1 MPKFMALYVGSP
13 EAFARSG
20 WDKLDDTTRKA
31 REIAGM
37 QAWGEWQEKNKPV
50 MVDEGSPLGKTKR
63 VDAKGVSDI
72 SNAVAG
78 YIMVE
83 AASHDAAAK
92 LFENHPHF
100 SIFPGDAVEIM
111 PCNPMPTMEDL
122 K

>member
-20 WDKLDDTTRKA
+20 WDKLDDTTRKE

-37 QAWGEWQEKNKPV
+37 QAWGDWQEKNKSV
-50 MVDEGSPLGKTKR
+50 MADEGSPLGKTKR
-63 VDAKGVSDI
+63 VDAKGISDV

-78 YIMVE
+78 YIIVE
-83 AASHDAAAK
+83 APSHDAAAK

-100 SIFPGDAVEIM
+100 SVFPGDAVEIM

>member
-37 QAWGEWQEKNKPV
+37 QAWGEWQEKNKSV

-63 VDAKGVSDI
+63 VSAKGVSDI

-78 YIMVE
+78 YIIVE

-100 SIFPGDAVEIM
+100 SVFPGDAVEIM

>member
-20 WDKLDDTTRKA
+20 WDKLDDKA
-31 REIAGM
+31 RKEREIQGM
-37 QAWGEWQEKNKPV
+37 QAWGAWQEQHKSIAA
-50 MVDEGSPLGKTKR
+50 DQGSPLGKTKR
-63 VDAKGVSDI
+63 TDKNGVTDV
-72 SNAVAG
+72 SNQIAG
-78 YIMVE
+78 YIIVE
-83 AASHDAAAK
+83 AESHDAAAK
-92 LFENHPHF
+92 LFLNHPHF

>member
-37 QAWGEWQEKNKPV
+37 QAWGDWQEKNKSV
-50 MVDEGSPLGKTKR
+50 MADEGSPLGKTKR
-63 VDAKGVSDI
+63 VDAKGISDV

-78 YIMVE
+78 YIIVE
-83 AASHDAAAK
+83 APSHDAAAK

-100 SIFPGDAVEIM
+100 SVFPGDAVEIM
-111 PCNPMPTMEDL
+111 PCNPVPTMECL

>member
-13 EAFARSG
+13 DAFARSG
-20 WDKLDDTTRKA
+20 WDKLDDKTRKE

-37 QAWGEWQEKNKPV
+37 QAWGAWQEKNKSV
-50 MVDEGSPLGKTKR
+50 LTDEGGPLGKTKR

-78 YIMVE
+78 YVIVE

-100 SIFPGDAVEIM
+100 SVFPGDSVEIM
-111 PCNPMPTMEDL
+111 PCNSIPTMDDL

>member
-13 EAFARSG
+13 EAFAKSG
-20 WDKLDDTTRKA
+20 WAKLDEQTRKE

-37 QAWGEWQEKNKPV
+37 TAWGEWQTKNKSV
-50 MVDEGSPLGKTKR
+50 MADEGSPLGKTKR
-63 VDAKGVSDI
+63 IDTSGISDI
-72 SNAVAG
+72 SNAIAG
-78 YIMVE
+78 YIIVE
-83 AASHDAAAK
+83 ADSHDAAAK
-92 LFENHPHF
+92 LFLNHPHF

>member
-13 EAFARSG
+13 EAFQHSG

-37 QAWGEWQEKNKPV
+37 QAWGEWQEKNKSV

-63 VDAKGVSDI
+63 VDAKGVSDV

-78 YIMVE
+78 YIIVE

-100 SIFPGDAVEIM
+100 SVFPGDAVEIM

>member
-13 EAFARSG
+13 EAFAKSG
-20 WDKLDDTTRKA
+20 WASLDEQARKE

-37 QAWGEWQEKNKPV
+37 TAWGAWQEKNKSV
-50 MVDEGSPLGKTKR
+50 MSDEGSPLGKTKR
-63 VDAKGVSDI
+63 TDANGVSDI
-72 SNAVAG
+72 SNNIAG
-78 YIMVE
+78 YIIVE
-83 AASHDAAAK
+83 AETHDAAAK
-92 LFENHPHF
+92 LFLNHPHF

>member
-13 EAFARSG
+13 DAFARSG
-20 WDKLDDTTRKA
+20 WDKLDDAARKE

-37 QAWGEWQEKNKPV
+37 QAWGAWQEKNKSV
-50 MVDEGSPLGKTKR
+50 LADEGGPLGKTKR

-78 YIMVE
+78 YVIVE

-100 SIFPGDAVEIM
+100 SVFPGDAVEIM
-111 PCNPMPTMEDL
+111 PCNPIPTMDDL